1 VGRRLARGHPDAGVH
16 IVTTPLAS
24 VVIPAHDERAVIA
37 RCVRPL
43 MDGSLDVI
51 VVANACH
58 DDTADVARSAGA
70 RVIETPVAGK
80 SHALGLGDAECRAFP
95 RLYLDADIELTAD
108 EVRLMVKS
116 LDDALACAPTSYFD
130 LTGASWAARRFHVV
144 LQRLLGK
151 RTGLAGAGAY
161 MLSEAGHARAFP
173 IPDIIADDSWVHRSF
188 TADER
193 VVLDTVTVTVRPPR
207 TVAAQI
213 RRRARVRL
221 GNRQLDRLGRPATEP
236 PLRLGKLR
244 GLVRQRDVSPLDA
257 ACFLVILVADRLV
270 SRWRDL
276 RGTGNTW
283 SADPTTR
290 KGSS

>member
-1 VGRRLARGHPDAGVH
+1 VDRRLARGHPDAGVQH
-16 IVTTPLAS
+16 MTTPLAS
-24 VVIPAHDERAVIA
+24 VVIPAHDEHAVIE
-37 RCVRPL
+37 RCLRSL

-58 DDTADVARSAGA
+58 DDTAELARAAGA

-80 SHALGLGDAECRAFP
+80 AHALRLGDAECRAFP

-108 EVRLMVKS
+108 DVRLMVKT
-116 LDDALACAPTSYFD
+116 LDDTPACAPAPHFD

-144 LQRLLGK
+144 LQRLLGS
-151 RTGLAGAGAY
+151 RTGLAGVGAY
-161 MLSEAGHARAFP
+161 MLSEPGHQRAFP
-173 IPDIIADDSWVHRSF
+173 MPDIIADDGWVHRSF

-193 VVLDTVTVTVRPPR
+193 VVLDSVSVTVRPAR
-207 TVAAQI
+207 TVAALI

-221 GNRQLDRLGRPATEP
+221 GNRQLDRLGRPAAEP
-236 PLRLGKLR
+236 PLRLGRLR
-244 GLVRQRDVSPLDA
+244 GLVRQREVSPVDA
-257 ACFLVILVADRLV
+257 VCFLVILVADRLV

-276 RGTGNTW
+276 RGTGDTW

-290 KGSS
+290 RGSP

>member
-1 VGRRLARGHPDAGVH
+1 MTA
-16 IVTTPLAS
+16 PLAS
-24 VVIPAHDERAVIA
+24 VVIPAHDERAVIE
-37 RCVRPL
+37 RCLRPL
-43 MDGSLDVI
+43 LDGSLDVI

-58 DDTADVARSAGA
+58 DDTAEIARATGA
-70 RVIETPVAGK
+70 RVVETPVAGK
-80 SHALGLGDAECRAFP
+80 SHALGLGDVECRAFP

-108 EVRLMVKS
+108 DVRQMVKT
-116 LDDALACAPTSYFD
+116 LDADGALACAPTPRFD

-144 LQRLLGK
+144 LQRLLGE

-161 MLSEAGHARAFP
+161 MLGESAHQRAFP
-173 IPDIIADDSWVHRSF
+173 IPDIIADDGWVHRSF

-193 VVLDTVTVTVRPPR
+193 VVLDSVSVSVRPPR
-207 TVAAQI
+207 TVAALI

-236 PLRLGKLR
+236 PLRLGRLR
-244 GLVRQRDVSPLDA
+244 GLVRQRAVSPVDA

-276 RGTGNTW
+276 RGTGDTW